1 MKLPKLCSASW
12 FIPIALIFVCFILL
26 LGCKDSQD
34 IAPLISQDAG
44 PSLSAKEIDE
54 ATELMKEFKCY
65 VQCDD
70 EKQREAEKVLY
81 LGGKMEDGKAYF
93 ITPKMR
99 QRAVEENPEWRQIDA
114 MAAPDLETMKAKAK
128 AGADS
133 LFGKKKRSE
142 DAELAYSNCYVT
154 LACNAWAGHSTIFSE
169 GPSYWSSHLHAHHF
183 YVGSG
188 APISAYYG
196 YHGRRFLSTQYG
208 PPAQYIEMIGQVT
221 DIQYGCIR
229 QWASYCSGP
238 SY

>member
-1 MKLPKLCSASW
+1 MKSFKFCSASW
-12 FIPIALIFVCFILL
+12 LIPIGLIVCVVVL
-26 LGCKDSQD
+26 LGCNDAQD
-34 IAPLISQDAG
+34 IAPLTSQDSG
-44 PSLSAKEIDE
+44 PSLSAKEVAE
-54 ATELMKEFKCY
+54 ATELMKEFTMM
-65 VQCDD
+65 VQVDD
-70 EKQREAEKVLY
+70 EGEKEKELELY
-81 LGGKMEDGKAYF
+81 QGGEIEPGKAYF
-93 ITPKMR
+93 IYPQMR
-99 QRAVEENPEWRQIDA
+99 GRAVEENPEWREIDA
-114 MAAPDLETMKAKAK
+114 MAAQDGETMKAK